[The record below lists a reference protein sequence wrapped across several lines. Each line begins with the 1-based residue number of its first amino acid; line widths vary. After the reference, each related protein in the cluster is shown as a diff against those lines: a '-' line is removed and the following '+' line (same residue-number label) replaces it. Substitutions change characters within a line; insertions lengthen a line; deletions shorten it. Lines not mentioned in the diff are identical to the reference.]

1 MSVVILEVSTIFV
14 FPIQDPQSSHGAQ
27 VHRVAGHQEEEVHAA
42 QQPLQVR
49 EILRRRPE
57 PALVNNLP
65 CLYRVQT
72 LYIFIVL

>member
-1 MSVVILEVSTIFV
+1 MVLEVSTIFV
-14 FPIQDPQSSHGAQ
+14 FTIQYPPSQHGPQ
-27 VHRVAGHQEEEVHAA
+27 VDRVAGHQEEEVHAA

-72 LYIFIVL
+72 LYIFIVLRL